1 MKDKRIDKVKQHFD
15 ILFNNQKF
23 KVISCK
29 FNEAD
34 SVLSI
39 KNQDIWSTLSA

>member
-15 ILFNNQKF
+15 ILFNNPKF
-23 KVISCK
+23 KAISCK

-39 KNQDIWSTLSA
+39 KNQDIWSAFSA

>member
-34 SVLSI
+34 STIQLNRSC
-39 KNQDIWSTLSA
+39 L